1 MSCQGDAIRVL
12 LADDHH
18 VVREAIATMIG
29 LEPNLLVV
37 GQAGTHQE
45 VIDLNACHRPQVV
58 LLDFQFV
65 EGPSL
70 ALIPRLLSAGHGPK
84 VLMLSSFAASANV
97 FAALDAG
104 ASGYLLKS
112 SKAVEVIAAIRKVSA
127 GGVVM
132 TAEHVGRPAAVGSCR
147 HAANPLTLR
156 ETHILKLIARGF
168 SNDDIA
174 RQLMVT
180 LGTVKTHVHHLLE
193 KLEAR
198 NRTEALMV
206 ARQRGYLSDA

>member
-1 MSCQGDAIRVL
+1 MSCQDGAIRVL

-29 LEPNLLVV
+29 LEPNLHVV

-45 VIDLNACHRPQVV
+45 VIDLNTGHWPQVV
-58 LLDFQFV
+58 LLDFQFA

-70 ALIPRLLSAGHGPK
+70 ALIPRLLSAAHRPK

-112 SKAVEVIAAIRKVSA
+112 SRAVEVIAAIHKVHA
-127 GGVVM
+127 GGMAVA
-132 TAEHVGRPAAVGSCR
+132 AEHAARPAAIR
-147 HAANPLTLR
+147 PYRQLANPLTLR

-168 SNDDIA
+168 SNEDIA
-174 RQLMVT
+174 RQLMVA
-180 LGTVKTHVHHLLE
+180 LGTVKTHVHHVLE

-198 NRTEALMV
+198 NRTEALML
-206 ARQRGYLSDA
+206 ARQRGYLPDA